1 MSKKIKIT
9 EDQLKRLVENNKNQ
23 MSEEMTTER
32 IYENPEEGQVDE
44 MSVSPYR
51 LHQIHV
57 LGKLKK
63 EVHSM
68 LDDMDGKSSDYSA
81 GYNQALL
88 NVLSAI
94 DFQNGDNEEE
104 EHTEPM
110 DNSDEDMDESNTF
123 PDSDPISDPM
133 MNESIE
139 KIKTNF
145 KRFL

>member
-9 EDQLKRLVENNKNQ
+9 EDQLKRLVENNKKQVSENWG
-23 MSEEMTTER
+23 MEEMSH
-32 IYENPEEGQVDE
+32 EGQMGEVG
-44 MSVSPYR
+44 
-51 LHQIHV
+51 V
-57 LGKLKK
+57 LDKLKK
-63 EVHSM
+63 EVHDM
-68 LDDMDGKSSDYSA
+68 LNDMEGNDSDYSA

-88 NVLSAI
+88 NVISAI
-94 DFQNGDNEEE
+94 DFENGGGEE
-104 EHTEPM
+104 EHNEPEHFEKP
-110 DNSDEDMDESNTF
+110 DEGFSDEEMDESNTF